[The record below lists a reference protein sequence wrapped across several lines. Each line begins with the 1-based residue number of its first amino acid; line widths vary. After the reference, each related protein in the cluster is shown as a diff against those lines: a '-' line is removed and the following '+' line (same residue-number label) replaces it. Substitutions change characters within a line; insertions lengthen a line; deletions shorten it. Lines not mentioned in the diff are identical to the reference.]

1 MNTESELIK
10 NVHDSPTKQIDPKLK
25 GSVTCLIRSEQAK
38 LLNVEC
44 GSVELTSDIG
54 SARTAATRTLLS
66 SCKIACATGSSS
78 STGSGSSTGSPRGG
92 AGPSKD

>member
-54 SARTAATRTLLS
+54 SARTAIYRRRNFALVRTHKPS
-66 SCKIACATGSSS
+66 YCSCL
-78 STGSGSSTGSPRGG
+78 PRNY
-92 AGPSKD
+92 ASHAED